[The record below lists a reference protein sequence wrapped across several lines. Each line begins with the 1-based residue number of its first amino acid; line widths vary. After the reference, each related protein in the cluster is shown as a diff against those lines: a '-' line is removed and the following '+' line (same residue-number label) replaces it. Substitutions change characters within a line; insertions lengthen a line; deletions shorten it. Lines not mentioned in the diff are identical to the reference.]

1 MRMGRLIMTDTKKN
15 IFIEGMQGSGKTTLL
30 TKIIKKMPEYR
41 AFEEGD
47 ISPVELAWCSY
58 MSENKFQEILKHYP
72 ELREEIL
79 KKTVKENESYITA
92 YTQISTNDRNFYEEM
107 KSNEIY
113 NGRVKFDVF
122 RDIIYKR
129 YEALAT
135 NGNIFE
141 CSFFQNSIESM
152 MLFYE
157 MSDEAIL
164 EFYKEAYNI
173 LAQKNFKLLYLDSEQ
188 IRENLLQIRKE
199 RCDDEGKEI
208 WYSLMLSYLSHSPY
222 GITHN
227 YSNMDD
233 MISHFERR
241 RELELSI
248 IKKIL
253 GGDAIVL
260 QSKKYLDED
269 LFSLIDADLHRVQKH
284 FERKI

>member
-58 MSENKFQEILKHYP
+58 MPENKFQEILQHYP
-72 ELREEIL
+72 QLREEIL

-107 KSNEIY
+107 ESNEIY

-157 MSDEAIL
+157 MSDEAIF

-188 IRENLLQIRKE
+188 IRKNLLQTRKE

-269 LFSLIDADLHRVQKH
+269 LFNLIEADLH
-284 FERKI
+284 